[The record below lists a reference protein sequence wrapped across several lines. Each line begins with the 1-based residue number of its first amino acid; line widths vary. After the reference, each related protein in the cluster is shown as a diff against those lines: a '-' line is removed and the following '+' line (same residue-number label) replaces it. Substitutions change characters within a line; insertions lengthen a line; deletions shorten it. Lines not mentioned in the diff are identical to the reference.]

1 MNKTVLQ
8 MTTRELRAYIR
19 EMTPQVNERLKSYEE
34 SLAAGTM
41 TKKPIIEER
50 IARLV
55 TMGSDT
61 GRRVKGGIGLGL
73 TNKTK
78 AELIQQ
84 ARGLEE
90 FFAVDQ
96 FTPAALAEREE
107 KTKQAYN
114 TFKRTTRTPLNFQ
127 EYKDLTEVFGAIG
140 SHVLEEFGIYNV
152 IKTYEE
158 MDESDRPNLIHH
170 MKEVMKESKGQGWT
184 KEDLTDRLRER
195 VREYNEE

>member
-1 MNKTVLQ
+1 MEKTIVQ

-19 EMTPQVNERLKSYEE
+19 EMTPQANERLKSYEE

-50 IARLV
+50 AARLV
-55 TMGSDT
+55 TMGT
-61 GRRVKGGIGLGL
+61 GKKVRGGIGLGL
-73 TNKTK
+73 TYKTK
-78 AELIQQ
+78 SELIQQ

-114 TFKRTTRTPLNFQ
+114 SFKRTTRTPLNFQ

-170 MKEVMKESKGQGWT
+170 MKGVIKESKGQGWT

-195 VREYNEE
+195 VRGYNEK

>member
-1 MNKTVLQ
+1 MEKTILQ

-19 EMTPQVNERLKSYEE
+19 EMTPQANERLKSYEE

-41 TKKPIIEER
+41 TEKPIIEER
-50 IARLV
+50 AARLV
-55 TMGSDT
+55 AMGT
-61 GRRVKGGIGLGL
+61 GKKVRGGIGLGL
-73 TNKTK
+73 TYKTK

-114 TFKRTTRTPLNFQ
+114 SFKRTTRTPLNFQ

-170 MKEVMKESKGQGWT
+170 MKEVIK
-184 KEDLTDRLRER
+184 
-195 VREYNEE
+195 